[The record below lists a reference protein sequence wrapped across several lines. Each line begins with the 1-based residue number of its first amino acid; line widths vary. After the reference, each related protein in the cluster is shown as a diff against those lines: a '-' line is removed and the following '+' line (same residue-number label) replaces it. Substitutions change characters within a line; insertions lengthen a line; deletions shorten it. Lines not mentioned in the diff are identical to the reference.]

1 MIWVCHLCNLW
12 SGCLCFTFDARMLC
26 VVFADLFRLN
36 KMLQVQEDEIWSV
49 LDGHEV
55 TEHVGSDKAI
65 NNYTKNKAMEAV
77 VKVLETRT
85 NTQGYVI
92 NIGVGFE
99 KTSMFSGIM

>member
-1 MIWVCHLCNLW
+1 M
-12 SGCLCFTFDARMLC
+12 
-26 VVFADLFRLN
+26 
-36 KMLQVQEDEIWSV
+36 
-49 LDGHEV
+49 
-55 TEHVGSDKAI
+55 TEHVGSDKAV

-77 VKVLETRT
+77 VKVLETGT